1 MSTAPAKTKEA
12 EPAQAE
18 PAQTGPAQT
27 GPAQIGPAQ
36 IGPAQTGPAPPESGS
51 AAPSEPLFTAPGK
64 RGFLLSLLLVVF
76 TLAIYNQATHFSFIN
91 FDDDRYVTENPHV
104 LAGLTWD
111 TVKWALTS
119 TDEANWHP
127 LTWMSHALDCEWFQ
141 LNPAGHHLT
150 SILLHVLSAVMLF
163 LLLWR
168 ATRRLGLSFFVA
180 MVFALHPVNV
190 ESVAWVAERKNV
202 LSTLFFLLTL
212 GAYGWYA
219 QKPGWKRYLAVAGL
233 FVCALASKPMVVT
246 LPFVLLLLDYW
257 PLCRIQG
264 WSEPG
269 ELSPQQAGFG
279 KLVMEKLPLL
289 ALSVASAMITMRAQR
304 AAGAIAASTFPFAVR
319 LKNAL
324 YCYLLYA
331 GKAIWPAKLAPMYPH
346 PGNSLSIWKIVVAVL
361 FLAATSALVV
371 RFRSRGYLLVGW
383 LWFLGTLVPVIGV
396 VQAGNQAMADRYAYI
411 PLIGLFVIIA
421 WGAADLAERARLTFA
436 WKIGTAVCVLAA
448 LSIVSWRQVGYW
460 RTNLDLWAHTLN
472 VTSDN
477 FVAEDQFGAALVQL
491 GRIDEA
497 YLHFVRAAQFA
508 PTDPVSHTNIGFY
521 LYQHGRPAEAVPNY
535 KIALS
540 LTADARVR
548 ATTYADLGSAYYDL
562 GDYVR
567 SQSSFERSIR
577 LNPNRADTWLGMA
590 RLAER
595 QDKLQD
601 AIRDFAISVKL
612 QPSAEGYVGLG
623 RTLAQT
629 GHNGEA
635 LAAYGLALKISPD
648 LTEAQRG
655 VAALQR

>member
-1 MSTAPAKTKEA
+1 MSTAPAKA
-12 EPAQAE
+12 EQATPAQTE
-18 PAQTGPAQT
+18 PAQTE
-27 GPAQIGPAQ
+27 PAQIEPGGNASS
-36 IGPAQTGPAPPESGS
+36 ES
-51 AAPSEPLFTAPGK
+51 LFAAPGK
-64 RGFLLSLLLVVF
+64 QALLLSLLLAVF

-127 LTWMSHALDCEWFQ
+127 LTWMSHALDCQWFQ

-150 SILLHVLSAVMLF
+150 SILLHVVSAVLLF

-168 ATRRLGLSFFVA
+168 ATRRLGLSCFVA

-202 LSTLFFLLTL
+202 LSTMFFLLSL

-219 QKPGWKRYLAVAGL
+219 QKPDWKRYLAVAGL

-269 ELSPQQAGFG
+269 ELSPQQTGLG
-279 KLVMEKLPLL
+279 KLVIEKLPLFL
-289 ALSVASAMITMRAQR
+289 LSVASAMITMRAQR
-304 AAGAIAASTFPFAVR
+304 AGGAIAASTFPLAVR
-319 LKNAL
+319 LKNAVD
-324 YCYLLYA
+324 CYLLYA
-331 GKAIWPAKLAPMYPH
+331 WKAIWPAKLAPLYPH
-346 PGNSLSIWKIVVAVL
+346 PGYSLSIWKVIVAVL
-361 FLAATSALVV
+361 LLVATSALVV

-411 PLIGLFVIIA
+411 PLIGLFVMFA
-421 WGAADLAERARLTFA
+421 WGAADLAKRTRLTFP
-436 WKIGTAVCVLAA
+436 WKIVAAICLLAA
-448 LSIVSWRQVGYW
+448 LSLVSWRQVGYW
-460 RTNLDLWAHTLN
+460 RNSSDLWAHTLE

-477 FVAEDQFGAALVQL
+477 FVAEDQYGGALVQL

-497 YLHFVRAAQFA
+497 YLHFVRAAQLA

-540 LTADARVR
+540 LTTDARVR

-567 SQSSFERSIR
+567 SRSSFDRSIR
-577 LNPNRADTWLGMA
+577 LNPNRANTWLGMGL
-590 RLAER
+590 LAER
-595 QDKLQD
+595 EDNLQD
-601 AIRDFAISVKL
+601 AIRDFALSVKL
-612 QPSAEGYVGLG
+612 QPSAEGYLGLG

-629 GHNGEA
+629 GHNAEA

-648 LTEAQRG
+648 LAEAQRG